1 MFGQNPIRSAIF
13 NNSSNLEVKN
23 IFKTLQG
30 EGLFVGMPAIFV
42 RLGGCNLACKFC
54 DTDFEDFT
62 LISIEQIITEVSN
75 LASDQ
80 SGKLIVKL
88 VVITGG
94 EPLRQPIELLCQKLS
109 DIGFTVQIETNG
121 TLYRKLPKEVYI
133 VCSPK
138 AGVNGYTK
146 IREDLLPNISAIKFL
161 VAKDIRQY
169 NNIAEVG
176 QSLYNIP
183 VFIQPIDQNDQ
194 YLNRKNTELAIK
206 LALSSGYRLSLQLHK
221 IIGVE

>member
-1 MFGQNPIRSAIF
+1 MFGQNPKRSAIF
-13 NNSSNLEVKN
+13 SDGNNLEVKN

-30 EGLFVGMPAIFV
+30 EGPFVGMPAIFV

-54 DTDFEDFT
+54 DTDFEDFIFAS
-62 LISIEQIITEVSN
+62 LEKIITEVSN
-75 LASDQ
+75 LATNE

-94 EPLRQPIELLCQKLS
+94 EPLRQPIELLCQKLV

-121 TLYRKLPKEVYI
+121 TLYSQLPKEVYI

-138 AGVNGYTK
+138 AGVNGYAK

-161 VAKDIRQY
+161 VAKDIPEY

-183 VFIQPIDQNDQ
+183 VFIQPIDQSDKL
-194 YLNRKNTELAIK
+194 LNIKNIELAVE
-206 LALSSGYRLSLQLHK
+206 LALSSGHRFSLQLHK